1 MKKIRTSIK
10 FLPKTSLR
18 GSFILFF
25 LVIGPSLWAQESTT
39 YYLIRHAE
47 KDRVNPG
54 NSNPHLTKK
63 GKQRAQY
70 WNKVFEGV
78 VFDCIYSTPFFR
90 TIETIKPTALQQQ
103 LPIFY
108 YDMKRLYNDE
118 FKDKNRGKTVLVV
131 GHSNT
136 TPHLANAILKK
147 EVYPEIN
154 DRVNGLLYI
163 IHVRGEIASGQVL
176 SID

>member
-1 MKKIRTSIK
+1 MK
-10 FLPKTSLR
+10 FLSNTSLQ
-18 GSFILFF
+18 GSLILFF
-25 LVIGPSLWAQESTT
+25 LFIGPSLWAQESTT

-47 KDRVNPG
+47 KNRADLG
-54 NSNPHLTKK
+54 NNNPHLTKK
-63 GKQRAQY
+63 GKQRAQF

-78 VFDCIYSTPFFR
+78 IFDCIYSTPYFR
-90 TIETIKPTALQQQ
+90 TIETVKPTALQQQ
-103 LPIFY
+103 LPILY

-163 IHVRGEIASGQVL
+163 IHVSSEIASGQVL